1 MTQFLPL
8 KQLRD
13 RVWPLVA
20 ARNLATD
27 MTGIS
32 LPIPHLQSDDT
43 AHSHQVLFLLYYAVP
58 DDANIKL
65 PHKITRPYALAAL
78 DLQTGELVNTQVIRS
93 ETESNPLIGVGV
105 SREILE
111 LPDNERRM
119 LQELFF
125 SRCDEAVQ
133 LYAGGDVLPGQTEHL
148 ADLLSLYENLS
159 EPPLRE
165 DYEKYGQAF
174 FSWLREHAEK
184 DAGSR

>member
-8 KQLRD
+8 KQLRT
-13 RVWPLVA
+13 RVWPLAA

-27 MTGIS
+27 MSGIS

-43 AHSHQVLFLLYYAVP
+43 AQPHQVLFLLYYAVP

-78 DLQTGELVNTQVIRS
+78 DVQTGELVSTQVIRS
-93 ETESNPLIGVGV
+93 EKESNPLIGAGV
-105 SREILE
+105 RREIHE

-133 LYAGGDVLPGQTEHL
+133 LYMSGDVSSEHAEHL
-148 ADLLSLYENLS
+148 ADLSNLYANLS

-174 FSWLREHAEK
+174 FSWLREHAKK
-184 DAGSR
+184 DARE